1 MRYLFSTGLFGAIT
15 TGVSLLRGSRDTKI
29 TWRAALAWISWAITF
44 ALAIGAVRDTRR
56 FDRGLEVALDS
67 PLAPAQ
73 AKRADR
79 DAKQAEKAA
88 AQKRKRRRS
97 S

>member
-15 TGVSLLRGSRDTKI
+15 TGVSLLRGTRESPV

-73 AKRADR
+73 AKRANR
-79 DAKQAEKAA
+79 DEKQAQKAA
-88 AQKRKRRRS
+88 AQKRTRRRS

>member
-15 TGVSLLRGSRDTKI
+15 TGVSLLRGSRDTPV

-44 ALAIGAVRDTRR
+44 ALALGAVRDTRR

-97 S
+97 